1 MPVAVSAFPFMPQ
14 PDAGMLNQA
23 EVEQRSEAHQG
34 PEERSL
40 ATTITNGVGIVAGA
54 VGSIANAVDPANK
67 RPQDGYKFQEP
78 GPNDSRG
85 PCPGLNL
92 LANYGYL

>member
-23 EVEQRSEAHQG
+23 EVEQRSEAPQG

-40 ATTITNGVGIVAGA
+40 ATTVTNGVGIVAGA
-54 VGSIANAVDPANK
+54 LGSVASALDPNNK
-67 RPQDGYKFQEP
+67 RPEPGYKFTPP